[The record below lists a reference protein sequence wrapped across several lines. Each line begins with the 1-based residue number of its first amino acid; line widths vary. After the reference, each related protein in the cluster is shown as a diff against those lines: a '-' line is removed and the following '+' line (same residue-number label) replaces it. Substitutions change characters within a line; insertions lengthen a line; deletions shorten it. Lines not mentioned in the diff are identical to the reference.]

1 MSEATCMTFRDAVAS
16 HELFA
21 VAGGCSRVQSRALN
35 AALLAVLALVAG
47 CKTIPGSGSTP
58 VMYRAPILE
67 TVAQVNAGL
76 RNVPQGP
83 DAAYTVLGDGG
94 LLHFRLQGDV
104 NVKVLIDGVE
114 LPRRT
119 PSATDE
125 SGWQEPAARVLR
137 SGSRNFFWDI
147 AVMLPA
153 AVRAPAVKSF
163 QVTFAYDVVGDATQ
177 PTTEVK
183 LRVKG
188 ADPSYDEATPAPSA
202 VFVGNTENTKWENR
216 METAIVARGVTLAG
230 WLTGSQ
236 FRNPNDP
243 ILQQAS
249 EDWHFDLYLD
259 PDFIERNYGAA
270 SEREGPTVLVEPLR
284 SALLPGNVSPADRAT
299 APRIPLLSQDP
310 AQQTHLPTASA
321 FTLPGNGDFTAELNA
336 WHTWPSARGPKPLN
350 WVDDPDSARFPGNAW
365 PFNPLQGVVAAPSL
379 GDLAAGD
386 YVIVSGT
393 LWQDTAHAPL
403 LPVDSTSKIRRCF
416 EDRFKGHGG
425 WLEIHPVDAVRRVER
440 EDAPKPRKHAVG
452 MAACNPHQ
460 PSFNTLLRHPEPPP
474 SPAYSLRFQ
483 VVVDPRFT
491 STNATH
497 SEEVLQGCEP
507 PVLHVR
513 ADVPGPGGYSALYIL
528 WWEKTDVERP
538 PGAICIP
545 QAGPILGGEAN

>member
-1 MSEATCMTFRDAVAS
+1 MSKATCMKFRDAVAP

-47 CKTIPGSGSTP
+47 CKTIPGSTP
-58 VMYRAPILE
+58 VTYRAPILE

-119 PSATDE
+119 PSATAE

-137 SGSRNFFWDI
+137 SGGRNLFWDI

-177 PTTEVK
+177 PTTEVR

-188 ADPSYDEATPAPSA
+188 ADPFYEEATPAPSA
-202 VFVGNTENTKWENR
+202 VFVGDTENTKWEDR

-230 WLTGSQ
+230 WLTVRPSRNNGS
-236 FRNPNDP
+236 FAP
-243 ILQQAS
+243 QQAS
-249 EDWHFDLYLD
+249 EDWHFDIHLD

-284 SALLPGNVSPADRAT
+284 SALLPGNVSPLDRAT
-299 APRIPLLSQDP
+299 TPRIPLLSPDP
-310 AQQTHLPTASA
+310 SQETHLPTASA
-321 FTLPGNGDFTAELNA
+321 FTLPGNGDFTVELNA
-336 WHTWPSARGPKPLN
+336 WHTWPSARGPRPLS
-350 WVDDPDSARFPGNAW
+350 WLDDPESASYPGNAW
-365 PFNPLQGVVAAPSL
+365 PFSPIRGVAPPSQR
-379 GDLAAGD
+379 DLAAGD

-393 LWQDTAHAPL
+393 LWEDTAHAPVA
-403 LPVDSTSKIRRCF
+403 PVRPADRIRRCF

-425 WLEIHPVDAVRRVER
+425 WLEIHPVDAVRRV
-440 EDAPKPRKHAVG
+440 DPPSLRKHTVG
-452 MAACNPHQ
+452 MSACSPLQ
-460 PSFNTLLRHPEPPP
+460 PSFDTLIRHPEPPP
-474 SPAYSLRFQ
+474 GPTYALRFQ

-491 STNATH
+491 STNAIH
-497 SEEVLQGCEP
+497 SESVEVACEP
-507 PVLHVR
+507 PALRVR
-513 ADVPGPGGYSALYIL
+513 ANVPGPGSYSALYIL

-545 QAGPILGGEAN
+545 QAGPILGGATD